1 MLASCLNEHPGNS
14 NQGSSNLVILMYH
27 TSEPH
32 AVTIMD
38 RFKEHCDYISLVPFL
53 SFMCSSKNQ
62 KKRLILFS
70 KRCGIIIKVC

>member
-38 RFKEHCDYISLVPFL
+38 RFKEHCDYISLVPFF
-53 SFMCSSKNQ
+53 SFMCSLQ
-62 KKRLILFS
+62 KK
-70 KRCGIIIKVC
+70 KKA

>member
-53 SFMCSSKNQ
+53 SFMCSLQ
-62 KKRLILFS
+62 KKKKGEKKLNF
-70 KRCGIIIKVC
+70 V

>member
-1 MLASCLNEHPGNS
+1 MLASCLNEHLGNS

-38 RFKEHCDYISLVPFL
+38 RFKEHRDYISLVPFL
-53 SFMCSSKNQ
+53 SFMCSLQ
-62 KKRLILFS
+62 KKGAGKLNF
-70 KRCGIIIKVC
+70 V